1 MDDEKILE
9 YIMEELQKFKEEF
22 IGQIAEI
29 MERIERIEEKMLTKE
44 YFYKRMR
51 EFENKVLTREYFE
64 ERIEE
69 SENEVFDEE
78 DLEEIE
84 NGIKKAIREVDSSIK
99 ELDRINNSADRV
111 IRQMREIDALLVSM
125 ITGHR
130 PNPYASMLLRPGS
143 QANIDITGFGI
154 E

>member
-1 MDDEKILE
+1 MDDEKLLE
-9 YIMEELQKFKEEF
+9 YIMEELEKFKEEL
-22 IGQIAEI
+22 IGQITEV
-29 MERIERIEEKMLTKE
+29 IERMGKIEEKMLTKE
-44 YFYKRMR
+44 DFYKGMK
-51 EFENKVLTREYFE
+51 EFENKILAMEYFE

-69 SENEVFDEE
+69 LENNVLEEE
-78 DLEEIE
+78 DTGEIE
-84 NGIKKAIREVDSSIK
+84 NDIKEAIREIDGHIK
-99 ELDRINNSADRV
+99 RLDGINDSADRL
-111 IRQMREIDALLVSM
+111 MRRMEEIDAMLVSM